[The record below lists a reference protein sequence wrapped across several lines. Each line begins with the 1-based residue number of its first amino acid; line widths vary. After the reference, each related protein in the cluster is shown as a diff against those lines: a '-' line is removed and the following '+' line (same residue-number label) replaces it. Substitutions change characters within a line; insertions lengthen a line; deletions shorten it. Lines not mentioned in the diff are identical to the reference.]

1 MKNLAS
7 RLALLAIVV
16 TGLPSAAIASPSEKP
31 VLVWLASSSSR
42 PIVGNQLGRL
52 SIKDDIL
59 AFEGSEHDWRVTL
72 DDVRQVTVSPE
83 SDKLL
88 LIETVRGEK
97 YYVAIMG
104 LNMLVEKAGRT
115 AGMIR
120 RAQRG
125 PLARRH

>member
-1 MKNLAS
+1 MKDLAS

-16 TGLPSAAIASPSEKP
+16 TGLPSAAIATPAEKP
-31 VLVWLASSSSR
+31 VLVWLAASSSR
-42 PIVGNQLGRL
+42 PVVSNQLGRL
-52 SIKDDIL
+52 SIKDDVL
-59 AFEGSEHDWRVTL
+59 SFDGSEHDWRVTL

-104 LNMLVEKAGRT
+104 SNMLVEKAGRT
-115 AGMIR
+115 ATMIR

-125 PLARRH
+125 PAARR

>member
-7 RLALLAIVV
+7 RLAFLAIVV
-16 TGLPSAAIASPSEKP
+16 TVLPYAAIASPSEKP
-31 VLVWLASSSSR
+31 VLVWLAASSSR
-42 PIVGNQLGRL
+42 PIVSNQLGRL
-52 SIKDDIL
+52 SIKADIL

-83 SDKLL
+83 SDRLL

-115 AGMIR
+115 ATMIR
-120 RAQRG
+120 RVQRG
-125 PLARRH
+125 PAARR